1 MLDEKMLSQL
11 DAAARLHLL
20 PDSMI
25 LSSKE
30 AAVFLRLSLRS
41 LEDLR
46 RSGEGPAYSQ
56 APGGSNR
63 PCMYQKGD
71 LLAWIEKNKLSS
83 VADNAIRNKL
93 VFAVAGLVEEAA
105 FWLTPSGLIVGDV
118 ESTPLSDVPRLLQEC
133 EIEWLPA
140 IEAAAS
146 RDWIG
151 ADEHEEF
158 ARQVQTRLSDAASA
172 VSSGVERTQL
182 REVVPEAAP
191 GRRGLLID

>member
-1 MLDEKMLSQL
+1 MLEEKTLSQL

-46 RSGEGPAYSQ
+46 RSGEGPTYSQ

-71 LLAWIEKNKLSS
+71 LLEWIEKNKLNS

-93 VFAVAGLVEEAA
+93 VFAIAGLVEETA
-105 FWLTPSGLIVGDV
+105 FWVTPSGLIVGDV
-118 ESTPLSDVPRLLQEC
+118 ESTLLCDVPRLLHEC
-133 EIEWLPA
+133 GIEWLPP

-146 RDWIG
+146 RDWT
-151 ADEHEEF
+151 AVAAHE
-158 ARQVQTRLSDAASA
+158 AYGQRVQTRLNHAASGVRA
-172 VSSGVERTQL
+172 GVERTIF
-182 REVVPEAAP
+182 ASASN
-191 GRRGLLID
+191 